1 MEENDDRN
9 IQKLNKWNVPNLN
22 QATMKKS
29 LENLKTNKILLGVLF
44 LILMTSC
51 AANEPVDECLTGQT
65 YGFLW
70 GIWHGIIAPISLV
83 ISLFDEE
90 VVMFAVNN
98 TGFFYGL
105 GFLIGSGGWGILASK
120 AKKD

>member
-1 MEENDDRN
+1 
-9 IQKLNKWNVPNLN
+9 
-22 QATMKKS
+22 MKKS
-29 LENLKTNKILLGVLF
+29 LENLNPGKIILGVLL

-51 AANEPVDECLTGQT
+51 ATNEPVDECLTGKT
-65 YGFLW
+65 YGFFW

-98 TGFFYGL
+98 SGFFYGL

>member
-1 MEENDDRN
+1 
-9 IQKLNKWNVPNLN
+9 
-22 QATMKKS
+22 MKKR
-29 LENLKTNKILLGVLF
+29 LEILNTTKILSGVLL
-44 LILMTSC
+44 LILMSSC
-51 AANEPVDECLTGQT
+51 ADNVPVDQCLTGQT
-65 YGFLW
+65 YGFFW

-83 ISLFDEE
+83 ISLFDKE
-90 VVMFAVNN
+90 VAMFAVNN

>member
-1 MEENDDRN
+1 MECSEFEPSNYE
-9 IQKLNKWNVPNLN
+9 KEP
-22 QATMKKS
+22 
-29 LENLKTNKILLGVLF
+29 ENLKTNKILLGVF
-44 LILMTSC
+44 LLTLMTSC

-120 AKKD
+120 AKND

>member
-1 MEENDDRN
+1 M
-9 IQKLNKWNVPNLN
+9 
-22 QATMKKS
+22 TMKKKF
-29 LENLKTNKILLGVLF
+29 ENLNTGNILLGVLL
-44 LILMTSC
+44 LILMSSC
-51 AANEPVDECLTGQT
+51 ASNESVEQCLKGDT
-65 YGFLW
+65 YGFFW

-83 ISLFDEE
+83 ISLFDED
-90 VVMFAVNN
+90 VAMFAVNN

>member
-1 MEENDDRN
+1 
-9 IQKLNKWNVPNLN
+9 
-22 QATMKKS
+22 MKMS
-29 LENLKTNKILLGVLF
+29 LENLKAGKFLLGVLL

-51 AANEPVDECLTGQT
+51 AANEPVDGCLTGQT

-70 GIWHGIIAPISLV
+70 GIWHGIIAPISLT